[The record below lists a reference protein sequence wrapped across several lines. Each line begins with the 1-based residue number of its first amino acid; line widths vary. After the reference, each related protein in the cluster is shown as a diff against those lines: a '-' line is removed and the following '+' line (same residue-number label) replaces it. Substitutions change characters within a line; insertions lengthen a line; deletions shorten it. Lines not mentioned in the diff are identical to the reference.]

1 MYPIY
6 TSSRKVIDVNRAL
19 EFILIA
25 LMLVSLVAPLPISI
39 IIPVHSTAVPT
50 TIVITQDNITKTAYY
65 RGGTGSE
72 TNPWVLVFGTINLG
86 GGFIELTNFTGGYL
100 VIKNSNISNGGWV
113 SLWIHHNVTG
123 LHLVIKNTTI
133 EGLTGTGYLLYI
145 NDVAN
150 STATIEDS
158 KIINGTSNN
167 WWDAAVC
174 LNKVAGSTIR
184 FVYSTIGVAGH
195 GIRITSTKNTT
206 IVLNNVMLMGI
217 TDKVGW
223 GTNWRGLIRIDGNN
237 DNLNIT
243 ILHTVF
249 SAKGSAGAPSAVE
262 VESSVAKLMIMDTV
276 FENTTPGFYYGVYV
290 KSGTIENMTLMDI
303 TIKPNAIQHHFVR
316 IESKQSFDNHILIN
330 IKAESVHGDLYHI
343 ASKAAGVSGGKV
355 CLKNIYAE
363 KIRYLVGLS
372 PTLALTLLRISNA
385 TITDSSAVLSSGGNL
400 TFSCI
405 SITNVKAENISDYIS
420 ITGKLMIDMF
430 TMKNIYLK
438 TISDKIIKIPCSNN
452 EIKSLVISNLTAIK
466 YKDCMDIRGVEHGVF
481 YKIRLVNNDFNDDGW
496 ADGNGIYLYNVNNT
510 LIKDIY
516 FEDAGWKNIVLDG
529 IHYNITIVGFVDK
542 EKTKSN
548 GQNMLVAIGP
558 WSNANVHNLTIA
570 DGVVYNEDLLTVY
583 DTSDALDGLHI
594 FNVTVYGSS
603 PAGWEHGRCG
613 TTVYLNSGEN
623 IVIENLTS
631 IKPQIYGIYI
641 NKVSNAEVV
650 YNNITLAGSYGVYIT
665 SLARN
670 VYVHNSTFWYCGKS
684 PQAYSDSTS
693 VKAEYN
699 LYTDYTG
706 KDLNGDGIGDT
717 PYKWAGHGGIEDKKP
732 IYYGTYFAVM
742 VITDETAPKLAVGGQ
757 GTRESPYIIK
767 VDVANVSPKFF
778 FGVYIGNLTK
788 CYVVVEGV
796 IEGEPSRALLYVS
809 PTVKTHVII
818 KNLKLVGSKGD
829 GIMVEGAHDTVTIG
843 PGVAISE
850 TTKHGIDILCSSSIV
865 VDGVTF
871 SSIGWSGVYID
882 NSSNIMVDNIKAT
895 KPGHYAVRVTDHST
909 MVTLKNIYVSTTG
922 WDGVLVE
929 NATYVKILGLSVN
942 APSYKGLY
950 LKHSMHICVE
960 GLRVQYSHDSPV
972 LSENCSYVTIK
983 AFELGPA
990 ISGNMW
996 PGIQFKSYN
1005 KNIRVTDGY
1014 IHDLTG
1020 SDVAYGI
1027 AVWNGGY
1034 NITFENIKFSHVTM
1048 AIEIDGVKKCIM
1060 RNLLIESIT
1069 KTKGW
1074 NGIGINLKNSV
1085 DVVLSNI
1092 TIIGAQNHGIQ
1103 FLNTNRT
1110 FIENLVIK
1118 QPGSVGIRFD
1128 RDSSYDT
1135 IKNVKIE
1142 EPGWGILTVD
1152 NVAHIILENIFVIN
1166 ASDYGIDLYSGHDIL
1181 IENCTVLHS
1190 FYSGIIV
1197 HKNVYNVLIEYSI
1210 IGYNGKDTTKPQHM
1224 YGIAIE
1230 QNTHNVTVTKNLFV
1244 KNLHTPQAWLN
1255 TSDPTVKIIMNYWS
1269 DYSGADKNHDGIGD
1283 TPYKLASPI
1292 KPAPEDTKPLMKPS
1306 TPYQL
1311 RFAQK
1316 HHVYPLPGTITHT
1329 TTTTTITTTTT
1340 PPATTT
1346 TTSPSTT
1353 TTPTTTSPTSNTA
1366 AIVAGVIIIITIIII
1381 AAYLLRAKKK

>member
-1 MYPIY
+1 M
-6 TSSRKVIDVNRAL
+6 SKAL

-25 LMLVSLVAPLPISI
+25 LMLVSLAAPLPMSI
-39 IIPVHSTAVPT
+39 ITPVHSATIPT
-50 TIVITQDNITKTAYY
+50 TIIITQDNITKTTYY

-72 TNPWVLVFGTINLG
+72 TNPWVLVFGAIDLG

-100 VIKNSNISNGGWV
+100 VIKDSSISNGGWV

-145 NDVAN
+145 NEVAN
-150 STATIEDS
+150 STLTIKDS

-174 LNKVAGSTIR
+174 LDKTADTTVR
-184 FVYSTIGVAGH
+184 FVDSTIGVAGH
-195 GIRITSTKNTT
+195 GIRITNTQDT
-206 IVLNNVMLMGI
+206 TVFLNNIMLMGI

-223 GTNWRGLIRIDGNN
+223 GTNWRGLIRVDGGNE
-237 DNLNIT
+237 NLNIT
-243 ILHTVF
+243 VLHTIF
-249 SAKGSAGAPSAVE
+249 SANGSAGAPSAIE
-262 VESSVAKLMIMDTV
+262 VESTVAKLTIMNTV
-276 FENTTPGFYYGVYV
+276 FDNATPSFYYGIYV

-316 IESKQSFDNHILIN
+316 IESNRPFDNHILMN
-330 IKAESVHGDLYHI
+330 IKAESIPGDLYHI
-343 ASKAAGVSGGKV
+343 ASKAAGISGGRV
-355 CLKNIYAE
+355 CLKNIHAE
-363 KIRYLVGLS
+363 RIRYLIGLS
-372 PTLALTLLRISNA
+372 PSLTLTSLCINNA

-400 TFSCI
+400 TISYI
-405 SITNVKAENISDYIS
+405 SITDAKAENISDYVS
-420 ITGKLMIDMF
+420 LAGKLMINIF

-438 TISDKIIKIPCSNN
+438 TISDKIIKIPCSDNK
-452 EIKSLVISNLTAIK
+452 IKSLIIENLTAIK
-466 YKDCMDIRGVEHGVF
+466 YKDCMDIRGVTHGVF
-481 YKIRLVNNDFNDDGW
+481 YKVRLINNDFNGDGW

-529 IHYNITIVGFVDK
+529 THYNITITGFVDK

-558 WSNANVHNLTIA
+558 WSNADVHNLTIA

-583 DTSDALDGLHI
+583 DTSDVLNGLHI
-594 FNVTVYGSS
+594 YNVIVHGSS

-623 IVIENLTS
+623 IVIANLTV
-631 IKPQIYGIYI
+631 IKPEVYGIYM
-641 NKVSNAEVV
+641 NKISNAEVV
-650 YNNITLAGSYGVYIT
+650 HTNITLAGSYGVYIT
-665 SLARN
+665 SLAHN

-684 PQAYSDSTS
+684 PQAYSDSAS

-717 PYKWAGHGGIEDKKP
+717 PYKWAGHGGVEDEKP
-732 IYYGTYFAVM
+732 IYYGTYFAV
-742 VITDETAPKLAVGGQ
+742 VIITDETAPKLAVEGQ
-757 GTRESPYIIK
+757 GTKSSPYVIK
-767 VDVANVSPKFF
+767 VDVTNVSPKFF
-778 FGVYIGNLTK
+778 FGVYICNLTK
-788 CYVVVEGV
+788 YYVVVEGV
-796 IEGEPSRALLYVS
+796 IEGEPSTALLYIS

-818 KNLKLVGSKGD
+818 KDLKLIGSKGD
-829 GIMVEGAHDTVTIG
+829 GIMVEEAHGTVTIG
-843 PGVAISE
+843 PGVTISN
-850 TTKHGIDILCSSSIV
+850 TTKHGIDILCSSDIV
-865 VDGVTF
+865 VDGVTL

-882 NSSNIMVDNIKAT
+882 NSSNILVENIKAT

-909 MVTLKNIYVSTTG
+909 LVTLKNIYASTTG

-950 LKHSMHICVE
+950 LKHSMHIYVE
-960 GLRVQYSHDSPV
+960 GLKVQYSHDSPV

-1005 KNIRVTDGY
+1005 KNIYVADGY

-1048 AIEIDGVKKCIM
+1048 AIEIDGVKKCTM
-1060 RNLLIESIT
+1060 KNLLIESIT
-1069 KTKGW
+1069 KTKEW

-1103 FLNTNRT
+1103 FLNTNKT
-1110 FIENLVIK
+1110 LVENSVIK

-1128 RDSSYDT
+1128 SSSSYDT
-1135 IKNVKIE
+1135 IKNVKID
-1142 EPGWGILTVD
+1142 EPGWGVLTVD
-1152 NVAHIILENIFVIN
+1152 NVAHIVLENMVVTN
-1166 ASDYGIDLYSGHDIL
+1166 ASNYGIDLYSGHDIL
-1181 IENCTVLHS
+1181 IKNCTVLYS

-1197 HKNVYNVLIEYSI
+1197 HKGVYNVVIEYNI

-1224 YGIAIE
+1224 YGLVIE
-1230 QNTHNVTVTKNLFV
+1230 QNTHNITVTKNLFIR
-1244 KNLHTPQAWLN
+1244 NLHTPQAWIN
-1255 TSDPTVKIIMNYWS
+1255 TSDPTIKIIMNYWS
-1269 DYSGADKNHDGIGD
+1269 DYKGTDKNHDGIGD
-1283 TPYKLASPI
+1283 TPYQLASPI
-1292 KPAPEDTKPLMKPS
+1292 KPAPKDTKPLMKPS
-1306 TPYQL
+1306 TSYQL
-1311 RFAQK
+1311 RFAEK
-1316 HHVYPLPGTITHT
+1316 HHAYPLPGMTTHT
-1329 TTTTTITTTTT
+1329 TTTTTTSTTTTT
-1340 PPATTT
+1340 TTTTTQPQTTTTT
-1346 TTSPSTT
+1346 TTSSPT
-1353 TTPTTTSPTSNTA
+1353 TTPTSSPSANTA
-1366 AIVAGVIIIITIIII
+1366 AIVAGVIILIIII
-1381 AAYLLRAKKK
+1381 VIIAYLAKTRRK